1 MTKTAIVTG
10 AANGIGLEIAQ
21 QLSRH
26 GYRVGLM
33 DIDAAALE
41 TACATM
47 DNAQALPGSVTDE
60 ADAKTAYDTFGA
72 VPDLV
77 INNAGVVRFGALA
90 ELSVADFRAA
100 MDINVNGVFIM
111 TREATQRMLPRGTGQ
126 VISLTSINAYSP
138 GPGAGAYP
146 ASKSAVLQ
154 LMKQF
159 AVEYAE
165 FGLRFNS
172 IAPGFI
178 DGGMS
183 TPIYADPKVR
193 AARANGV
200 PQKRLGTPDDIAKAV
215 LFLASEDASYI
226 NGHDLVVDGAVT
238 HAILKNLP
246 RE

>member
-1 MTKTAIVTG
+1 MSKTAIVTG
-10 AANGIGLEIAQ
+10 AANGIGFEIA
-21 QLSRH
+21 RH
-26 GYRVGLM
+26 LCADGYKVGLM
-33 DIDAAALE
+33 DVD
-41 TACATM
+41 
-47 DNAQALPGSVTDE
+47 AQALEIACHKLTSAVPLQGSVTSE
-60 ADAKTAYDTFGA
+60 SDAKKAFDTFGET
-72 VPDLV
+72 PDLV
-77 INNAGVVRFGALA
+77 INNAGVVRFGPLG
-90 ELSVADFRAA
+90 ELSVEDFRATI
-100 MDINVNGVFIM
+100 DINLNGVFIM
-111 TREATQRMLPRGTGQ
+111 TREATQRMLPRGSGQ

-146 ASKSAVLQ
+146 PSKSAVLQ

-165 FGLRFNS
+165 HGLRYNS

-200 PQKRLGTPDDIAKAV
+200 PQKRLGTPEDIAQAV
-215 LFLASEDASYI
+215 LFLASDAASYI

>member
-1 MTKTAIVTG
+1 MSKTAIVTG
-10 AANGIGLEIAQ
+10 AANGIGLEIARH
-21 QLSRH
+21 LSAD
-26 GYRVGLM
+26 GYKVGLM
-33 DIDAAALE
+33 DVDGQALDAACTTLK
-41 TACATM
+41 
-47 DNAQALPGSVTDE
+47 NAVPLQGSVTSENDVTK
-60 ADAKTAYDTFGA
+60 AFDAFGPA
-72 VPDLV
+72 PDLV
-77 INNAGVVRFGALA
+77 INNAGVVRFGALG
-90 ELSVADFRAA
+90 ELSVEDFRETI
-100 MDINVNGVFIM
+100 DINLNGVFIM
-111 TREATQRMLPRGTGQ
+111 TREATQRMLPRGSGQ

-146 ASKSAVLQ
+146 PSKSAVLQ

-165 FGLRFNS
+165 HGLRYNS

-200 PQKRLGTPDDIAKAV
+200 PQKRLGTPEDVAQAV
-215 LFLASEDASYI
+215 LFLASDAASYI

>member
-1 MTKTAIVTG
+1 MSKTAIVTG
-10 AANGIGLEIAQ
+10 AANGIGLEIA
-21 QLSRH
+21 RH
-26 GYRVGLM
+26 LCADGYHVGLM
-33 DIDAAALE
+33 DVDAQALE
-41 TACATM
+41 IACHKLAK
-47 DNAQALPGSVTDE
+47 AVALPGSVTSE
-60 ADAKTAYDTFGA
+60 SDAKKAFDTFGET
-72 VPDLV
+72 PDLV
-77 INNAGVVRFGALA
+77 INNAGVVRFGPLG
-90 ELSVADFRAA
+90 ELSVEDFRATI
-100 MDINVNGVFIM
+100 DINLNGVFIM
-111 TREATQRMLPRGTGQ
+111 TREATQRMLPRGSGQ

-146 ASKSAVLQ
+146 CSKSAVLQ

-165 FGLRFNS
+165 YGLRYNS

-200 PQKRLGTPDDIAKAV
+200 PQKRLGTPEDIAQAV
-215 LFLASEDASYI
+215 LFLASDAASYI

>member
-10 AANGIGLEIAQ
+10 AANGIGLEIARH
-21 QLSRH
+21 LSAA
-26 GYRVGLM
+26 GYKVGLM
-33 DIDAAALE
+33 DVDADALKI
-41 TACATM
+41 ACAKTK
-47 DNAQALPGSVTDE
+47 NTVPLQGSVTRE
-60 ADAKTAYDTFGA
+60 TDAAKAFDTFGA

-77 INNAGVVRFGALA
+77 INNAGIVRFGALA
-90 ELSVADFRAA
+90 ELSVDDFRATV
-100 MDINVNGVFIM
+100 DINLNGVFIM
-111 TREATQRMLPRGTGQ
+111 TREATQRMLSRGSGQ

-146 ASKSAVLQ
+146 CSKSAVLQ

-159 AVEYAE
+159 AVEYGE
-165 FGLRFNS
+165 HGLRFNS

-200 PQKRLGTPDDIAKAV
+200 PQKRLGTPEDVAQAV
-215 LFLASEDASYI
+215 LFLASDAASYI

>member
-1 MTKTAIVTG
+1 MTKSAIVTG
-10 AANGIGLEIAQ
+10 AAKGIGLEIAQ
-21 QLSRH
+21 QLSAN
-26 GYRVGLM
+26 GYRVGL
-33 DIDAAALE
+33 IDVDVTALDTAAASME
-41 TACATM
+41 
-47 DNAQALPGSVTDE
+47 NAVALPANVTE
-60 ADAKTAYDTFGA
+60 AADVAKAFDIFGE

-77 INNAGVVRFGALA
+77 VNNAGVVRFGALA
-90 ELSVADFRAA
+90 DLSVADFKGA

-111 TREATQRMLPRGTGQ
+111 TREATQRMLKRGSGQ

-183 TPIYADPKVR
+183 TEIYADPKVR
-193 AARANGV
+193 AARSNGV
-200 PQKRLGTPDDIAKAV
+200 PQKRLGTPDDVAKAV
-215 LFLASEDASYI
+215 LFLDSDGASYI